1 MYLQQNLWKSTKIC
15 HKVPVF
21 LKAPSRSLESQAQMF
36 HIQVWKLF
44 CALCKLPWASVHAEG
59 WCTKCA
65 AHGSDKCFLKTWHLR
80 ASIQCERTDTAFF
93 AYKRKKKRPFQGNSM
108 STLYPDVYEPGTQV
122 GSVFGYHWVKTES
135 WQAPWELLLTQYI
148 LNWLI
153 KKNLYSKAILFSSRS
168 LSWTVFYM
176 CSSAHQK
183 RSGKYPTAALV
194 FPDSRRELISCRK
207 WQQKELLLISLKL
220 KETGNIEVH
229 SFALVTNNYK

>member
-1 MYLQQNLWKSTKIC
+1 MQKAGVLNVLPMDQINVFWKHGIWEQAYNVKELIQ
-15 HKVPVF
+15 HF
-21 LKAPSRSLESQAQMF
+21 LRIKE
-36 HIQVWKLF
+36 
-44 CALCKLPWASVHAEG
+44 
-59 WCTKCA
+59 
-65 AHGSDKCFLKTWHLR
+65 
-80 ASIQCERTDTAFF
+80 
-93 AYKRKKKRPFQGNSM
+93 KKRPFQGNNM